1 MNEPRKHKPRFLSK
15 FLFLDVLTDRST
27 RPMLIY
33 VVIIILIGAWL
44 YQWLEGW
51 HWLDSL
57 YFVVITLTTIGYGDF
72 TPTTPLT
79 KLITIFYSINGV
91 VLLLTFFDIIRRY
104 RRMETAIRGQ
114 ACKRPCRR
122 GVRD

>member
-44 YQWLEGW
+44 YRWLEGW
-51 HWLDSL
+51 NWLDSF

-91 VLLLTFFDIIRRY
+91 VILLTFFDIIRRF
-104 RRMETAIRGQ
+104 RRMELPSAG
-114 ACKRPCRR
+114 RPANDHADE
-122 GVRD
+122 V